1 MNLKDLLDRSLLQ
14 QGKLVPNLE
23 QISLK
28 NLLKEVIEI
37 MQCQADLR
45 KINIHYNVEDETQ
58 DMFML
63 DVQRMMQVLINL
75 ISNAIKFS
83 KQGGDIY
90 IDVTKTI

>member
-23 QISLK
+23 QISLN

-75 ISNAIKFS
+75 ISNATKFS